1 MMFSNRNIC
10 YLSRNAVILIV
21 VSCIYLPGC
30 GRTFSEPEQ
39 HAPTSNR
46 INGDGL
52 EENMSDKESSGSY
65 VLEPEDYDKFQPGRP
80 KGEILTDI
88 HFYGNYEMGTTYEGK
103 RVEAISF
110 GLLGGPFS
118 NIGDIVWAVF
128 IDDKFQKFVQ
138 WPEWGVNPVKLG
150 DFERLIRAVNS
161 DPINISEYD
170 KEMRMQSAPQHF
182 DPGLTKAWLELK
194 GSVDAKR
201 ANDLARN
208 TELRDQFNASRIEI
222 GITESNVEARLHAK
236 PLVEGDY
243 STGRYR
249 VYGSSES
256 LDILPYQHYSNIL
269 ILFEGGKVSGLYSG
283 YSVPG
288 GKDWLKE
295 MQGSFSISLN

>member
-1 MMFSNRNIC
+1 
-10 YLSRNAVILIV
+10 
-21 VSCIYLPGC
+21 
-30 GRTFSEPEQ
+30 
-39 HAPTSNR
+39 
-46 INGDGL
+46 
-52 EENMSDKESSGSY
+52 
-65 VLEPEDYDKFQPGRP
+65 
-80 KGEILTDI
+80 
-88 HFYGNYEMGTTYEGK
+88 
-103 RVEAISF
+103 
-110 GLLGGPFS
+110 
-118 NIGDIVWAVF
+118 
-128 IDDKFQKFVQ
+128 
-138 WPEWGVNPVKLG
+138 
-150 DFERLIRAVNS
+150 
-161 DPINISEYD
+161 
-170 KEMRMQSAPQHF
+170 
-182 DPGLTKAWLELK
+182 LTKAWLELK